1 MNYNPWYVFSYEPMM
16 NMADWQDFHAD
27 VEKKVVVIF
36 SWMPQTIMAIKH
48 KGDKRKCEIY
58 DNIALSNAVG
68 NSVKE
73 FEAVKGGLLL
83 EFDLDSNSRYILA
96 LCETLF
102 PILGSVASS
111 KYLHFSAP
119 QLFPM
124 WDRQLR
130 LKEKLDDTAFGY
142 IEYMRRFKKEL
153 ANPTNLEA
161 ALAEYPTNAVRGWD
175 IVRMKNRQ
183 AQDA

>member
-1 MNYNPWYVFSYEPMM
+1 MM
-16 NMADWQDFHAD
+16 NMANWHDFCAD
-27 VEKKVVVIF
+27 IEKKVVVIF

-48 KGDKRKCEIY
+48 KGDKRKYEIY
-58 DNIALSNAVG
+58 DNKALFSAVEK
-68 NSVKE
+68 SVKS
-73 FEAVKGGLLL
+73 FEAVSGGLLL
-83 EFDLDSNSRYILA
+83 EFDIDSNSRHILA

-119 QLFPM
+119 HLFPM

-130 LKEKLDDTAFGY
+130 LKEGLDDTALGY

-153 ANPTNLEA
+153 AKPENLEA

-183 AQDA
+183 SEDA

>member
-1 MNYNPWYVFSYEPMM
+1 MDYNPWYIFSYEPMM
-16 NMADWQDFHAD
+16 DMANWQDFSAD
-27 VEKKVVVIF
+27 IEKKVVVIF

-48 KGDKRKCEIY
+48 KGDKRKYEIY
-58 DNIALSNAVG
+58 DNKALADAVG
-68 NSVKE
+68 HSVQA
-73 FEAVKGGLLL
+73 FTAVRGSLLL
-83 EFDLDSNSRYILA
+83 EFDLDSNTRYILT
-96 LCETLF
+96 LCEALF

-130 LKEKLDDTAFGY
+130 LKEGLDDTALGY

-153 ANPTNLEA
+153 ARRENLKA
-161 ALAEYPTNAVRGWD
+161 ALAAYPANAVRGWD
-175 IVRMKNRQ
+175 IVRMKNRKVE
-183 AQDA
+183 DA